1 MSKIATA
8 VATSPCAL
16 PTTASANAIESS
28 SIEIPS
34 CSIGI
39 SPIGGAPAAAISPI
53 PGAPIGGPGGGPPIG
68 GPGGGPPIGAPAPCG
83 GGIGTSGLPPAI
95 IIFVKSAIPA
105 IFISL
110 V

>member
-53 PGAPIGGPGGGPPIG
+53 PGSPIG